1 VPSDSEPDRRTAIRF
16 IAALGGAMA
25 SANYPVTMVREVM
38 AQTSRAYGLDT
49 QLLALPNYVQVGTTT
64 GDNLHIADPDFDMRY
79 DQSFPLAKLV
89 ARAPTG
95 SVAPEDGIA
104 ELDRIRNLRRRFPI
118 WVTVIGYAVE
128 SAGLALILQPT
139 VWSLLGASLLGV
151 LVGGLMVV
159 GRRIDAVG
167 YLLPTICAFLVALI
181 VFSFNNRWHVGI
193 DSLRGLA
200 PPLATFLPGAA
211 ITLAVIELSTRH
223 VVSGASRL
231 VAGFMQIA
239 QLAFGILIA
248 AQVAGIADSNLVT
261 TELNRLGP
269 WAPVVGVLV
278 YGLGAMLYF
287 GPPPS
292 FLPWMLLMLYTAYAG
307 QWLGNAVLGS
317 YASGFGGG
325 LTLII
330 CALAISHRPGTPP
343 TVSLVLPG
351 FWLLVPGSLGFMGV
365 TQLLGTH
372 STAVFTATLISM
384 MSIAVGVQT
393 GLLLWRAAI
402 QLTASPHRR
411 ALHD

>member
-1 VPSDSEPDRRTAIRF
+1 MVSTPSCSRCRT
-16 IAALGGAMA
+16 
-25 SANYPVTMVREVM
+25 
-38 AQTSRAYGLDT
+38 TSRSARRAARASPSPT
-49 QLLALPNYVQVGTTT
+49 
-64 GDNLHIADPDFDMRY
+64 PDVDLRY

-95 SVAPEDGIA
+95 SVTPEEGIA
-104 ELDRIRNLRRRFPI
+104 ELDRIRRLRRRFPV

-139 VWSLLGASLLGV
+139 VWSLIGASCLGLVVGMLLV
-151 LVGGLMVV
+151 L
-159 GRRIDAVG
+159 GRRIEAIG
-167 YLLPTICAFLVALI
+167 YLLSTICAFLVALA

-223 VVSGASRL
+223 V
-231 VAGFMQIA
+231 
-239 QLAFGILIA
+239 
-248 AQVAGIADSNLVT
+248 DSNLVT

-269 WAPVVGVLV
+269 WAPVLGVLV
-278 YGLGAMLYF
+278 YGRRGMLFF
-287 GPPPS
+287 GLPS
-292 FLPWMLLMLYTAYAG
+292 TFLPWILLMLYTAYAG

-317 YASGFGGG
+317 YANGFGGG

-384 MSIAVGVQT
+384 MSIAVGVHT

-402 QLTASPHRR
+402 QLTAAPHRR